1 MNVDQIDFEAALNAA
16 SKKAKLKGLFSDKEL
31 ISAEEQLIKK
41 IERLNKQLEAVV
53 ALQIINEKS

>member
-1 MNVDQIDFEAALNAA
+1 MNVDQIDFEAALNAV
-16 SKKAKLKGLFSDKEL
+16 SKKTKLKGLFSDKEL
-31 ISAEEQLIKK
+31 ISAEEQLIQK